1 MVIRR
6 IAGSYRDPSGHVFD
20 AGDHILRS
28 VRPPAAP
35 EFDQVKQIGLLDRL
49 SAEGSLL
56 PFEIVDRQLLAEA
69 EPDAVYVLRHPRLP
83 FVSHPYE
90 WSFPGLRAAA
100 LLHLDIQLRALEAG
114 VTLSDAS
121 AYNIQFIGSK
131 PVFIDHLSFRP
142 YREGEFW
149 AGHRQFCDQFLNP
162 LLLTA
167 LTGVPFQT
175 WYRGSL
181 DGIPSREVSPLLPRL
196 KLFSRR
202 MLLHVYL
209 LGRLQGESTRRSAV
223 QLASAGLPKRRFRKT
238 LEDLRGWVA
247 GLAPKGSRFTEWSD
261 YAGNTSYG
269 DAEGVAKRAFVGEFV
284 KATKPRML
292 WDLGCNTGDFS
303 VVALGAGAETVVG
316 FEFDHGALDAAFQ
329 RATQEELAL
338 LPLYLDA
345 ANPSPDQGWAQRE
358 RAGLS
363 ARRSAD
369 AVLALALV
377 HHLAI
382 SRNIP
387 LAEVV
392 AWIVSLAPQ
401 GVIEF
406 VPKVDPMVQRLLA
419 LRVDVFED
427 YDEAHFLSALEQG
440 GHVVR
445 TARVTESGRLLAW
458 FARD

>member
-1 MVIRR
+1 MIIRR

-20 AGDHILRS
+20 GGTHVLRS
-28 VRPPAAP
+28 VRPPAAA
-35 EFDQVKQIGLLDRL
+35 EFDQVKQTGLLDRL
-49 SAEGSLL
+49 VAEGVLL
-56 PFEIVDRQLLAEA
+56 PFEVVDRRLLAEQ
-69 EPDAVYVLRHPRLP
+69 EPDAVSVLRHPRLD
-83 FVSHPYE
+83 FISHPYE
-90 WSFPGLRAAA
+90 WSFRGLRAAA
-100 LLHLDIQLRALEAG
+100 LLQLDIQLRALEAG
-114 VTLSDAS
+114 VALGDAS
-121 AYNIQFIGSK
+121 AYNLQFIGSK

-149 AGHRQFCDQFLNP
+149 TGHQQFCNQFLNP

-181 DGIPSREVSPLLPRL
+181 DGIPSREVSPLFPRR
-196 KLFSRR
+196 KLLSRR

-209 LGRLQGESTRRSAV
+209 LGKLQGESTRSSAV
-223 QLASAGLPKRRFRKT
+223 QLANAGLPRRRFQKT

-247 GLAPKGSRFTEWSD
+247 GLEPKGSRFSEWSD
-261 YAGNTSYG
+261 YAANTSYG
-269 DAEGVAKRAFVGEFV
+269 QAEGSAKRAFVADFV
-284 KATKPRML
+284 AGTKPRML

-316 FEFDHGALDAAFQ
+316 FEFDHGALDAAFL
-329 RATQEELAL
+329 RATQEGLSL

-358 RAGLS
+358 RAGLG

-382 SRNIP
+382 SRNVP

-392 AWIVSLAPQ
+392 AWIVSLAPK

-406 VPKVDPMVQRLLA
+406 VPKADAMVQRLLA
-419 LRVDVFED
+419 LRADIFED
-427 YDEAHFLSALEQG
+427 YDEAYFLAALESG
-440 GHVVR
+440 GRIVK